1 MIVLHVQ
8 GPSHLSG
15 LMSGSLTVTHKGHT
29 DVHAHATGLAMR
41 LAVKEPG
48 MFSGKGC
55 KHEVRLPST
64 SQATCTVYRFPTPAQ
79 GAPVCPSSMQSLA
92 MELHRHSFRIS

>member
-1 MIVLHVQ
+1 MQ
-8 GPSHLSG
+8 GPSNLSG
-15 LMSGSLTVTHKGHT
+15 LMSGNLTVTHKGHT

-55 KHEVRLPST
+55 KHEVRLRCT
-64 SQATCTVYRFPTPAQ
+64 SQATRTV
-79 GAPVCPSSMQSLA
+79 
-92 MELHRHSFRIS
+92 